1 MGPELLVDRAERAC
15 SAAGCDQGRPN
26 GDGVKGEASDEV
38 KVRLPGEDL
47 AGLLKKN
54 GCAVQAKPS
63 CFVGKP
69 PRGLVVRLVRE
80 LECAPVDP
88 DELGGTEIPKGL
100 ERVLWRHVDLSGPV
114 VWIEKDERRLLYLA
128 VRCQIWKA
136 SRVTRLMSRAGR
148 TGHVRPCVA

>member
-1 MGPELLVDRAERAC
+1 MGPELLLDRAKRAC
-15 SAAGCDQGRPN
+15 SGAGCDQGRPN

-69 PRGLVVRLVRE
+69 PRELIVRLVRE
-80 LECAPVDP
+80 LECVPVDP

-100 ERVLWRHVDLSGPV
+100 ERVL
-114 VWIEKDERRLLYLA
+114 
-128 VRCQIWKA
+128 
-136 SRVTRLMSRAGR
+136 
-148 TGHVRPCVA
+148 